1 MLKKIKQAIIFLDY
15 SLFFSSGDGGRDMK
29 KDRSFE
35 KIIMDFEVGF
45 DDYLPKRLE
54 VLAEGFAK
62 QWDAKTVNEKLLAG
76 ECEALYARSYFE
88 ASLIYA
94 YNHKIS
100 YGEWKELFE
109 QCQKQYDE
117 ANAENNPFF
126 GGKITLKQL
135 QKYIEDESGQALQTV
150 YLTRMMEESLEKQV
164 DADGFQFFMQNN
176 MSNFSSVRE
185 KARYYFCKYLYYY
198 IREKCNAYYESC
210 EISEKQRLK
219 YGGSLL
225 AEERGMQE
233 KFALEELTF
242 LKPLTKLKKEADKVK
257 SGMTVEEKREYLENA
272 SLTPGGIFDEFNYY
286 YFGYI
291 STDWLE
297 VLFELYGE
305 FNEWPHQT
313 KLKVAHSLGLC
324 PMKTDP
330 QSEEKALQELEQMAK
345 EQKEKELALD
355 EEHVRDPEMKKKLY
369 QRGRAGEDYFRDF
382 ILGKKD
388 INRST
393 LISFLLFVND
403 RMDLDEDNKIT
414 IPRLNRILMNCGF
427 PQLRPG
433 HGFDMFVIRFLRSA
447 DPMEIVEEEVEKQ
460 VVQGNDFY
468 LYRVYKDA
476 YCHQSELL
484 KYLI

>member
-1 MLKKIKQAIIFLDY
+1 
-15 SLFFSSGDGGRDMK
+15 MK
-29 KDRSFE
+29 TDATFE
-35 KIIMDFEVGF
+35 KVIMDFEVGF
-45 DDYLPKRLE
+45 DDFLPKRLE

-62 QWDAKTVNEKLLAG
+62 KWDAKQVNEKLLVS

-94 YNHKIS
+94 FNHKITYS
-100 YGEWKELFE
+100 EWKKLFD
-109 QCQKQYDE
+109 QCQKMYDE
-117 ANAENNPFF
+117 ANAENNPFS

-135 QKYIEDESGQALQTV
+135 EKYVFSESDQTLQTI
-150 YLTRMMEESLEKQV
+150 YLTRMMAEQLEKHEDV
-164 DADGFQFFMQNN
+164 DDFQNFMWEN

-198 IREKCNAYYESC
+198 IREKCEAYYASC

-219 YGGSLL
+219 YGSALL
-225 AEERGMQE
+225 AEERGLHE

-257 SGMTVEEKREYLENA
+257 AGMTVAEKKEYLENA

-305 FNEWPHQT
+305 FEDWPFQT
-313 KLKVAHSLGLC
+313 RLKIARSLGLC
-324 PMKTDP
+324 
-330 QSEEKALQELEQMAK
+330 SAKADRDAESAALAELARMAR
-345 EQKEKELALD
+345 EQKERENMLD
-355 EEHVRDPEMKKKLY
+355 ESYVRDKEAKKKLY

-382 ILGKKD
+382 IIGKKD

-403 RMDLDEDNKIT
+403 RLSLDEDNKIT

-433 HGFDMFVIRFLRSA
+433 HGFDKFVMRFLRSD

-460 VVQGNDFY
+460 VTQGNDFY

-484 KYLI
+484 KYLV

>member
-1 MLKKIKQAIIFLDY
+1 
-15 SLFFSSGDGGRDMK
+15 MK
-29 KDRSFE
+29 TEMTFE
-35 KIIMDFEVGF
+35 KAIMDFEVGF
-45 DDYLPKRLE
+45 DDFLPKRLE

-62 QWDAKTVNEKLLAG
+62 QWDAKQVDEKLLAN

-94 YNHKIS
+94 YNHKIT
-100 YGEWKELFE
+100 YTEWKELFN
-109 QCQKQYDE
+109 QCQKMYDE
-117 ANAENNPFF
+117 ANEQNNPFS

-135 QKYIEDESGQALQTV
+135 ENYVVNESGQALQTV
-150 YLTRMMEESLEKQV
+150 YLTRMMADQLEDHV
-164 DADGFQFFMQNN
+164 DVEDFQNFMQDN

-185 KARYYFCKYLYYY
+185 KSRYYFCKYLYYY
-198 IREKCNAYYESC
+198 IREKCEAYYASC

-219 YGGSLL
+219 YGSALL
-225 AEERGMQE
+225 AEERGLQE

-257 SGMTVEEKREYLENA
+257 AGMTVAEKKEYLENT

-305 FNEWPHQT
+305 FEDWPFQT
-313 KLKVAHSLGLC
+313 RLKIAHSLGLC
-324 PMKTDP
+324 PAKADV
-330 QSEEKALQELEQMAK
+330 QAEEQALKELARMAR
-345 EQKEKELALD
+345 EQKEKEEALD
-355 EEHVRDPEMKKKLY
+355 ESHVRDKEAKKKLY

-403 RMDLDEDNKIT
+403 RLSLDDDNRIT

-427 PQLRPG
+427 SQLRPV
-433 HGFDMFVIRFLRSA
+433 HGFDKFVIRFLKSD

-484 KYLI
+484 KYLV